1 MRRSYPMATCVFP
14 MGWLRFELELEDE
27 LAVETAVR
35 KIRSNDDP
43 AALRRIAEQCYR
55 SWATQSG
62 IIRQLM
68 LQLADAEQR
77 LTQQEPIPPHCLEWA
92 KEITASMGVEQPD
105 HEPLPARRSWFRRLW
120 PSGRRGRQTPT
131 A

>member
-1 MRRSYPMATCVFP
+1 
-14 MGWLRFELELEDE
+14 MGWLRFGLELEDE

-35 KIRSNDDP
+35 AIRSNYDAD
-43 AALRRIAEQCYR
+43 ALRQIAEQCYR
-55 SWATQSG
+55 SWVTQSD
-62 IIRQLM
+62 ITRQLM

-77 LTQQEPIPPHCLEWA
+77 LAQHEPIPPHYLEWA

-120 PSGRRGRQTPT
+120 PSGRRGRQSTT